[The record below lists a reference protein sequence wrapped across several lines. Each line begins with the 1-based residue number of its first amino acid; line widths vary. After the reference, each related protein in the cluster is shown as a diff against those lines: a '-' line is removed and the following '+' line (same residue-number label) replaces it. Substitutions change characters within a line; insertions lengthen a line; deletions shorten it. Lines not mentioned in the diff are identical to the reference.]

1 MRSTDSRTCASE
13 IPTRPSPLKGD
24 SVGCG
29 SHVWSPGLQ
38 NNSSHTFGIHTG
50 PCPPSSSCFVCYG
63 LFQPRRTFVDIVIRR
78 RRFLAGTQKLEARLK
93 TNDDEETN
101 FRLSILSVSSR
112 RQRTFCSINFSSFS
126 SAQNS
131 AGILVC
137 ALTPCLQ
144 TERGT
149 QTPAVASSAP
159 ARRDLTIPC
168 GSNTNFFAAP
178 LSKSR

>member
-1 MRSTDSRTCASE
+1 MTPSWHPKLVRVPKSNESAVLCAFLMLFVQIAPENSLE
-13 IPTRPSPLKGD
+13 
-24 SVGCG
+24 CG
-29 SHVWSPGLQ
+29 ECLQDPEGL
-38 NNSSHTFGIHTG
+38 
-50 PCPPSSSCFVCYG
+50 
-63 LFQPRRTFVDIVIRR
+63 RRCV
-78 RRFLAGTQKLEARLK
+78 
-93 TNDDEETN
+93 
-101 FRLSILSVSSR
+101 SSVSAL
-112 RQRTFCSINFSSFS
+112 CSINFSSFR

-131 AGILVC
+131 AGILVW

-178 LSKSR
+178 LS

>member
-112 RQRTFCSINFSSFS
+112 RQRTLLHQFLILQLGPEFSRNSRLRADALPADRAGDSDAGCGKFS
-126 SAQNS
+126 
-131 AGILVC
+131 
-137 ALTPCLQ
+137 P
-144 TERGT
+144 
-149 QTPAVASSAP
+149 
-159 ARRDLTIPC
+159 
-168 GSNTNFFAAP
+168 GST
-178 LSKSR
+178 